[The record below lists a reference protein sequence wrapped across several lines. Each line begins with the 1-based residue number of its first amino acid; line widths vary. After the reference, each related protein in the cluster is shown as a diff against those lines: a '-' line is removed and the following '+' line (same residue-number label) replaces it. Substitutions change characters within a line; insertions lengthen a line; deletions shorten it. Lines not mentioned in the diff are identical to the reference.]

1 MERPRGREY
10 HDASS
15 GGTVA
20 TVVLRV
26 SKAIDV
32 ESIGI
37 GINEDRFDLDNGQ
50 MGAANT

>member
-20 TVVLRV
+20 TVVLGV
-26 SKAIDV
+26 SKAINV

-50 MGAANT
+50 MGATNT